1 MNAKDQPMDSNFMG
15 VEVSATRESAARD
28 ERGASRRVVP
38 WRMPKAAGS
47 RGLTNDASPAPPAPI
62 PLTILAL
69 PDPPDIPR
77 MSVSTTMART
87 IACAN

>member
-1 MNAKDQPMDSNFMG
+1 MDSNFMG

-47 RGLTNDASPAPPAPI
+47 RGLTNDASA
-62 PLTILAL
+62 
-69 PDPPDIPR
+69 
-77 MSVSTTMART
+77 STTRAHPADHPRPSRSPPT
-87 IACAN
+87 FPG